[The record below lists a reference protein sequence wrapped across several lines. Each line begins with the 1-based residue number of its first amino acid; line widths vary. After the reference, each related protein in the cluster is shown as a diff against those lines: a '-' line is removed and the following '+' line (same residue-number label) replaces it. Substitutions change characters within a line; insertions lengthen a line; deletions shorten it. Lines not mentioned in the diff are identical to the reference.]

1 MLAAS
6 DDTEA
11 GLVLAARL
19 EDCGTVDVGATFPR
33 FDDIFCGTVD
43 VGAILDGFGF
53 IFCGV
58 GATLDGFGF
67 IFGSTVDVG
76 ATFGNILLLI
86 LDVIRSWTF
95 RSIRS
100 SRATA
105 SFVRI

>member
-43 VGAILDGFGF
+43 VGA
-53 IFCGV
+53 
-58 GATLDGFGF
+58 TLDGFGF

-86 LDVIRSWTF
+86 LDVIRAVMF
-95 RSIRS
+95 
-100 SRATA
+100 
-105 SFVRI
+105 